1 MARRDRGDAST
12 VPAMSDVD
20 TLAVRACTAGDVEA
34 VLALVRADEERVFG
48 RPSRLVEGDVRDWWQ
63 SIDLAANSWL
73 VTSSRSAAP
82 VGVVWLERQGTD
94 LGVSFPIAA
103 AAHPEALPLLVDLVE
118 RRAAELGLARLHVA
132 VLVPDPPAEE
142 LLRGR
147 GYQDVRRFFEMAIE
161 LDGPPPAV
169 ALPDGFSL
177 QVAAPEDG
185 RAFHETI
192 SEAFEDHWE
201 HHHQPFDEWWR
212 LRTSDP
218 EFDISWWF
226 TVREGDRTVA
236 AIRNVPARNGG
247 VYVASLGVRR
257 AWRGRGLAKALLW
270 HTFTRAWQAGL
281 PRITL
286 GVDASSPTGATA
298 LYRGVGMTTELE
310 TAVWEHRVTDAQPA
324 P

>member
-1 MARRDRGDAST
+1 
-12 VPAMSDVD
+12 MSDVD
-20 TLAVRACTAGDVEA
+20 TLAVRACAAGDVEA
-34 VLALVRADEERVFG
+34 VLALVRADEERICG
-48 RPSRLVEGDVRDWWQ
+48 QPSRLVEGDLRDWWQ

-73 VTSSRSAAP
+73 VTSSGSAAP
-82 VGVVWLERQGTD
+82 VAVVWLEQQGTD
-94 LGVSFPIAA
+94 LGIGFPIAA
-103 AAHPEALPLLVDLVE
+103 AAPQALPLLVDLVE

-147 GYQDVRRFFEMAIE
+147 GYADVRRFFEMAIE
-161 LDGPPPAV
+161 LDGPPSAV
-169 ALPDGFSL
+169 VLPDGFSL
-177 QVAAPEDG
+177 QVATAEDG
-185 RAFHETI
+185 PAFHETI

-201 HHHQPFDEWWR
+201 HRHQPFDEWWR

-218 EFDISWWF
+218 DFDISWWF

-257 AWRGRGLAKALLW
+257 AWRGRGLAKALLLR
-270 HTFTRAWQAGL
+270 TFTRAWQVGV

-310 TAVWEHRVTDAQPA
+310 TAVWEKHLTDPQPA
-324 P
+324 AAP

>member
-1 MARRDRGDAST
+1 
-12 VPAMSDVD
+12 MSDVD
-20 TLAVRACTAGDVEA
+20 AVAVRPCTAEDVEA
-34 VLALVRADEERVFG
+34 VLALARADEERVCG
-48 RPSRLVEGDVRDWWQ
+48 RPSRLVQGDVRDWWQ
-63 SIDLAANSWL
+63 SVDLEASSWL
-73 VTSSRSAAP
+73 VTSSGSRTP
-82 VGVVWLERQGTD
+82 VAVAWLDQHGTD
-94 LGVSFPIAA
+94 LGIGFPIASA
-103 AAHPEALPLLVDLVE
+103 RHPQAVPLLVDLVE

-132 VLVPDPPAEE
+132 VLAPDPTPQD

-161 LDGPPPAV
+161 LDGPPADF

-177 QVAAPEDG
+177 HAATLEDG
-185 RAFHETI
+185 PALHETI

-201 HHHQPFDEWWR
+201 HHRQPFEQWWR
-212 LRTSDP
+212 LRTGEP

-226 TVREGDRTVA
+226 TVRQGERTVA

-257 AWRGRGLAKALLW
+257 AWRGRGLAKALLG
-270 HTFTRAWQAGL
+270 HTFTRAWQAGF

-298 LYRGVGMTTELE
+298 LYRSVGMTTELE
-310 TAVWEHRVTDAQPA
+310 TAVWEKHLAAGQPGTR